1 MKRLILI
8 GLLVVLL
15 TACFPETPLPP
26 AAMPEP
32 EVAGV
37 TASPTEEPQP
47 AETESPET
55 MTLTVLYTNDEHG
68 WMLGEEPGQGAAELT
83 GLWATEYA
91 DSDAV
96 LILSGGDNWTGP
108 AISTWFEGESMV
120 QVMNAMGYAASAVG
134 NHEFD
139 FDLDVMKTRY
149 SEAAFPYL
157 GANIRYKSNGE
168 IPTNLGIHPYAI
180 VEVAG
185 LNIGLIGLANFDTP
199 SVTNPV
205 YVSEFDFL
213 DYDLVLREYVP
224 EVRAAGADLI
234 FVPGHICTWELV
246 PLARDVADLGIDF
259 FGGGHCNEEFSQVV
273 AGAVL
278 VSGGSSFQEYGH
290 VTFEIALPT
299 KEILAVSYGVED
311 NVGGTA
317 HPQVAE
323 IVAHWQAK
331 TNDELNLTIGYLTA
345 EIPQRSEE
353 MAALIAESWLGS
365 YPADVALTNWG
376 GMRDRIP
383 AGEISFS
390 DIISVM
396 PFSNVLVDVEL
407 TGAQLRQVLSFG
419 NGLPPVGGLHYRLGK
434 WIMDKTG
441 EPLDDNTTYALLTTD
456 FLYAGGSDYT
466 MLAEF
471 DPEAYNTSISWRQPV
486 IDWILAQESTP
497 ENPLDEAISALLDQ

>member
-1 MKRLILI
+1 MKRLLLF
-8 GLLVVLL
+8 GLLVTLL
-15 TACFPETPLPP
+15 TACLPEAQLLPTVTPK
-26 AAMPEP
+26 PEI
-32 EVAGV
+32 EGV
-37 TASPTEEPQP
+37 TAIPE
-47 AETESPET
+47 AEAPPEVGAPET
-55 MTLTVLYTNDEHG
+55 VTLTILYTNDEHG
-68 WMLGEEPGQGAAELT
+68 WMLGEETGQGAAELT

-91 DSDAV
+91 DSDVV

-120 QVMNAMGYAASAVG
+120 EVMNAMGYAASVVG

-139 FDLDVMKTRY
+139 FNLDVMKTRFA
-149 SEAAFPYL
+149 EADFPYL
-157 GANIRYKSNGE
+157 GANIRNKSDGAV
-168 IPTNLGIHPYAI
+168 PTDLGIQPYAI

-185 LNIGLIGLANFDTP
+185 LNVGLIGLANFDTP

-205 YVSEFDFL
+205 YVSGFDFL

-224 EVRAAGADLI
+224 EVRTAGADLI
-234 FVPGHICTWELV
+234 LVPSHICTWELV
-246 PLARDVADLGIDF
+246 PLARDVADLGINF

-273 AGAVL
+273 GGAGGGA
-278 VSGGSSFQEYGH
+278 GGSSFQEYGY
-290 VTFEIALPT
+290 VTYEIALPSQ
-299 KEILAVSYGVED
+299 EILAATFGVED

-323 IVAHWQAK
+323 IVAYWQSK
-331 TNDELNLTIGYLTA
+331 TDEELNQTIGYLER
-345 EIPQRSEE
+345 EIPQRSDE
-353 MAALIAESWLGS
+353 MAALIAESWLLA

-383 AGEISFS
+383 AGEVAIT

-407 TGAQLRQVLSFG
+407 TGAELKQVLAFG
-419 NGLPPVGGLHYRLGK
+419 GSLPPVGGIHYHLGE
-434 WIMDKTG
+434 WIVGKTG
-441 EPLDDNTTYALLTTD
+441 EPLGDTTTYSLLTTD

-471 DPEAYNTSISWRQPV
+471 DPDAYNTSISWRQPV
-486 IDWILAQESTP
+486 IDWILAQESTA
-497 ENPLDEAISALLDQ
+497 EIPLDGAILELMD